1 MKKLITT
8 ALFLF
13 VFLNLIKA
21 QPYYFRHYQV
31 EQGLSYNS
39 VFSIV
44 QDSKGFLWFGT
55 KDGLNRFD
63 GYSFKVFRSK
73 PGDTTSLR
81 NNVIRAIFEDAKK
94 QLWVGTSNGLY
105 CYNDTTQQFKLVP
118 ITINKGVWDMKSHG
132 NGEIC
137 FIADR
142 KLYKYN
148 KSKGAFQEFSK
159 HQDFEATATTFS
171 KDGTLWVSSPDGLLR
186 KYNKAND
193 TFTSFNVFKD
203 SAPVISHWIDK
214 IYATESNSIL
224 IATSHQGVK
233 LFDLATLS
241 YKDIL
246 TFNKDKTSIYA
257 KNFIHNEGDE
267 YWVATESGVFVCNIK
282 TGKYTNLRKNPN
294 DPYAISDNAVY
305 TFAKDKEG
313 GIWVG
318 TYFGGVNYYPK
329 PFTFFDKFFPQNN
342 KRSLSGNAIREI
354 CNDKYGNLWVGTE
367 DVGVN
372 KISSNGDF
380 SAYIPDGSKTSIAHT
395 NIHGLKAIG
404 DELWIGTYEQG
415 LDILD
420 IKSGQVIRHYDKS
433 NQPNAL
439 KSNFVDCIYQT
450 RSGEI
455 LVGTSYG
462 LHRYNK
468 ATRDF
473 SLITQVPHDFHYT
486 AITEDDNGT
495 IWTATIGGG
504 LLYFNAKTN
513 RQGIYKND
521 PKNENSL
528 SDNFVNGVFISANKM
543 LWITTENGLNQ
554 FNPSDK
560 TFKRYG
566 TKDGFPSDVFYKT
579 EEDKA
584 GNLWISSSKGLI
596 SYNPA
601 SKKIR
606 IYTTANGLLS
616 DQFNYNSSFQDAAGQ
631 IYFGSVNG
639 LVSFNPAKFKQNT
652 IIPQVYITGFQ
663 VFNQELLIN
672 TEGSPLKKSISYTD
686 KIKLKYDQ
694 STFSIDF
701 AALAYTDHETAEYAY
716 KLEGVDKD
724 FTYLK
729 KNRRVFYTKLSPG
742 NYTFLV
748 KGANSSGVWNETPR
762 KLIIE
767 ISPPFWLSGWAYFLY
782 LILSIATVYALVLYT
797 NNKIKLRNKR
807 RIEQLENQK
816 EKEIY
821 EAKIEF
827 FTQITHE
834 IRTPL
839 TLIKGPLETVIKKY
853 APAPEVLNYLLTME
867 KNADRL
873 LHLTNQLL
881 DFRKIESREYSLNLM
896 KSNISEILR
905 EHYLRFKNAAEEKQI
920 YFQLNLPQTEFYSN
934 ADEEALNKILSNLL
948 SNAIKYSEKRV
959 EVLLLNPEPN
969 TNQYTITVKNDGFL
983 IPQEMRERIFESF
996 VRLKETSNQ
1005 IGTGIGLAL
1014 ARSLSI
1020 LHGGTLTFHAD
1031 ENDMNVFE
1039 LNLPFYPSTP
1049 TFTEKPVQQEVITIP
1064 IQQEQDFETENITKE
1079 GRPLILLVDDNADI
1093 LQFIAKELGD
1103 TYNCIT
1109 ASNGQ
1114 VALDML
1120 KDNAVQLIVS
1130 DVMMPVMDGYELCR
1144 QVKTNL
1150 DYSHIPLI
1158 LLTAKSAF
1166 QSKIEGLE
1174 IGADAYIEKPFSP
1187 QHLQV
1192 QIQNL
1197 LFNRNQL
1204 KDYFVRSPLIHIKS
1218 IAHTKPDEILLE
1230 KLNDFIVKN
1239 IANRD
1244 LDVDK
1249 LAETLNMSRATFY
1262 RKIKSVSNLS
1272 PNELINITR
1281 LKKAAELLVETNYKI
1296 QQIADL
1302 TGFTSQSQLGRAF
1315 TKQFGVTPSEYANN
1329 FFRKNE

>member
-1 MKKLITT
+1 M
-8 ALFLF
+8 
-13 VFLNLIKA
+13 
-21 QPYYFRHYQV
+21 
-31 EQGLSYNS
+31 
-39 VFSIV
+39 
-44 QDSKGFLWFGT
+44 WFGT

-81 NNVIRAIFEDAKK
+81 NNVIRAIYEDGKK
-94 QLWVGTSNGLY
+94 HLWVGTSNGLY

-118 ITINKGVWDMKSHG
+118 ITLNKGVWDMKSHG
-132 NGEIC
+132 NGDIC
-137 FIADR
+137 FIVNR
-142 KLYKYN
+142 KLYKQN
-148 KSKGAFQEFSK
+148 SQKNTFEEFSR
-159 HQDFEATATTFS
+159 HQDFEATSTTFTN
-171 KDGTLWVSSPDGLLR
+171 DGILWVSSPDGLLR
-186 KYNKAND
+186 RYNKSND
-193 TFTSFNVFKD
+193 TFTSFSVFKD
-203 SAPVISHWIDK
+203 SPPVTSRWIDK
-214 IYATESNSIL
+214 IYATTSNSIL
-224 IATSHQGVK
+224 VATSHQGVK

-241 YKDIL
+241 YKDVL
-246 TFNKDKTSIYA
+246 TFNKDRTSIFA

-267 YWVATESGVFVCNIK
+267 YWVATESGVFVYNLK

-329 PFTFFDKFFPQNN
+329 PFTSFDKFFPQNN

-354 CNDKYGNLWVGTE
+354 CNDKFGNLWVGTE

-372 KISSNGDF
+372 KISPNGDF
-380 SAYIPDGSKTSIAHT
+380 TAFIPDGSKTSISHT
-395 NIHGLKAIG
+395 NIHGLMAIG

-420 IKSGQVIRHYDKS
+420 IKSGKVVKHYDKGDG
-433 NQPNAL
+433 PNAL
-439 KSNFVDCIYQT
+439 KSNFVDFIYQT
-450 RSGEI
+450 RSGNI

-462 LHRYNK
+462 LHHYNK
-468 ATRDF
+468 ANHDF
-473 SLITQVPHDFHYT
+473 SLITQVPPDLHYT
-486 AITEDDNGT
+486 AITEDANGT
-495 IWTATIGGG
+495 IWTASIGSG
-504 LLYFNAKTN
+504 LFYFNPKTKEKGVY
-513 RQGIYKND
+513 RND
-521 PKNENSL
+521 VKNENSL
-528 SDNFVNGVFISANKM
+528 SDDFVNGVFISGDKT
-543 LWITTENGLNQ
+543 LWVTTEDGLNQ
-554 FNPSDK
+554 FNPVDK
-560 TFKRYG
+560 SFRRYG

-596 SYNPA
+596 CYNPKT
-601 SKKIR
+601 KKIR
-606 IYTTANGLLS
+606 VYTTANGLLS
-616 DQFNYNSSFQDAAGQ
+616 DQFNYNSSFKDATGQ
-631 IYFGSVNG
+631 MYFGSVDG
-639 LVSFNPAKFKQNT
+639 LVGFNPSQFKQNT
-652 IIPQVYITGFQ
+652 IVPQVYITGFQ
-663 VFNQELLIN
+663 IFNQELLIDSK
-672 TEGSPLKKSISYTD
+672 GSPLKKSISYTD
-686 KIKLKYDQ
+686 RINLKYDQ

-701 AALAYTDHETAEYAY
+701 ASLAYTDHETAEYAY

-742 NYTFLV
+742 KYTFLV
-748 KGANSSGVWNETPR
+748 KGANSSGLWNETPR

-767 ISPPFWLSGWAYFLY
+767 ISPPFWLSGWAYFIY
-782 LILSIATVYALVLYT
+782 LLLTVAAVYALIVYT

-881 DFRKIESREYSLNLM
+881 DFRKIESKEYKLNLM
-896 KSNISEILR
+896 KSNIIEILR
-905 EHYLRFKNAAEEKQI
+905 ENYLRFKNAAEEKQI
-920 YFQLNLPQTEFYSN
+920 HFQLNLPQTEFYSK
-934 ADEEALNKILSNLL
+934 ADAEALNKILSNLL
-948 SNAIKYSEKRV
+948 SNAIKYSDKRV
-959 EVLLLNPEPN
+959 DVLLLNPDSG
-969 TNQYTITVKNDGFL
+969 QYTIVVKNDGFL
-983 IPQEMRERIFESF
+983 IPEEMRERIFESF
-996 VRLKETSNQ
+996 VRLRETSNQ

-1014 ARSLSI
+1014 ARSLTK

-1031 ENDMNVFE
+1031 ENEMNVFE
-1039 LNLPFYPSTP
+1039 LKLPYYPSNEVIE
-1049 TFTEKPVQQEVITIP
+1049 EKPVQQEDLITP
-1064 IQQEQDFETENITKE
+1064 ASTEQTTEIENSIE
-1079 GRPLILLVDDNADI
+1079 GAKPLILLVDDNADI
-1093 LQFIAKELGD
+1093 LRFIVKELSSA
-1103 TYNCIT
+1103 YNCIT
-1109 ASNGQ
+1109 AANGQ
-1114 VALDML
+1114 IALDML
-1120 KDNAVQLIVS
+1120 KEKTVQLIVS

-1144 QVKTNL
+1144 QIKTNL

-1158 LLTAKSAF
+1158 LLTAKSTF

-1218 IAHTKPDEILLE
+1218 IAHTKPDELLLE
-1230 KLNDFIVKN
+1230 KLNDFILKN
-1239 IANRD
+1239 IASRD

-1262 RKIKSVSNLS
+1262 RKIKSISNLS

-1315 TKQFGVTPSEYANN
+1315 TKQFGVTPSEYSNN
-1329 FFRKNE
+1329 FIRKNE

>member
-1 MKKLITT
+1 MKKLTTT

-13 VFLNLIKA
+13 IFLNLLKA

-39 VFSIV
+39 VFSII

-63 GYSFKVFRSK
+63 GYNFKIFRNK
-73 PGDTTSLR
+73 PGDTNSLR
-81 NNVIRAIFEDAKK
+81 NSVIRAVYEDTQKEI
-94 QLWVGTSNGLY
+94 WVGTSNGLY
-105 CYNDTTQQFKLVP
+105 QYNDTTQQFKVVP
-118 ITINKGVWDMKSHG
+118 LTLNKGVWDMRSYGHG
-132 NGEIC
+132 DVC

-142 KLYKYN
+142 RLYKYSR
-148 KSKGAFQEFSK
+148 SKNTFEELSK
-159 HQDFEATATTFS
+159 HQDFQAAVLTIS
-171 KDGTLWVSSPDGLLR
+171 KDGTLWVASPDGFLR
-186 KYNKAND
+186 RYNKAND
-193 TFTSFNVFKD
+193 TFTSFSVFKD
-203 SAPVISHWIDK
+203 SAPVISHWIDR
-214 IYATESNSIL
+214 IYTTESNSIL

-246 TFNKDKTSIYA
+246 TFNKDKTSIFA
-257 KNFIHNEGDE
+257 KNFIHYSGDE
-267 YWVATESGVFVCNIK
+267 YWVATESGVFVYNLK
-282 TGKYTNLRKNPN
+282 TGKYTNLRKNPT

-329 PFTFFDKFFPQNN
+329 PFTSFDKFFPQNN

-372 KISSNGDF
+372 KISPNGDF
-380 SAYIPDGSKTSIAHT
+380 TSFIPDGSKTSIAHT

-404 DELWIGTYEQG
+404 DELWIGTFEQG
-415 LDILD
+415 LDIMN
-420 IKSGQVIRHYDKS
+420 IKSGKVIRHYDMG
-433 NQPNAL
+433 PGATAL

-468 ATRDF
+468 TTDDF
-473 SLITQVPHDFHYT
+473 SLVKQVPHDFHYMS
-486 AITEDDNGT
+486 ITEDADGT
-495 IWTATIGGG
+495 IWAGTISSG
-504 LLYFNAKTN
+504 LLYFNPKTN
-513 RQGIYKND
+513 KQGVFRND
-521 PKNENSL
+521 PQNDKSL
-528 SDNFVNGVFISANKM
+528 SDNFVNGVFVAADKT
-543 LWITTENGLNQ
+543 LWVSTENGLNQ
-554 FNPSDK
+554 FNPKDN
-560 TFKRYG
+560 TFKSYG

-584 GNLWISSSKGLI
+584 GNLWLSTAKGLVC
-596 SYNPA
+596 YH
-601 SKKIR
+601 SKAKKLR
-606 IYTTANGLLS
+606 VYTTANGLLS
-616 DQFNYNSSFQDAAGQ
+616 DQFNYNSSFKDAAGQ
-631 IYFGSVNG
+631 MYFGSVNG
-639 LVSFNPAKFKQNT
+639 LVAFNPANFKTNT
-652 IIPQVYITGFQ
+652 IVPQVYITGFQ
-663 VFNQELLIN
+663 VFNQELQIN
-672 TEGSPLKKSISYTD
+672 SEGSPLKKSISYTD
-686 KIKLKYDQ
+686 RINLKYDQ

-716 KLEGVDKD
+716 KLEGVDQE
-724 FTYLK
+724 FTYLT

-742 NYTFLV
+742 KYTFLV
-748 KGANSSGVWNETPR
+748 KGANSSGVWNEKPR
-762 KLIIE
+762 ELIIE
-767 ISPPFWLSGWAYFLY
+767 ISPPFWLSGWAYLFY
-782 LILSIATVYALVLYT
+782 VVIAIAAVYALVVYT
-797 NNKIKLRNKR
+797 SNKIKLRNKR

-816 EKEIY
+816 ERELY

-873 LHLTNQLL
+873 LDLTNQLL
-881 DFRKIESREYSLNLM
+881 DFRKIESKEYSLNLM
-896 KSNISEILR
+896 QNNISEILR
-905 EHYLRFKNAAEEKQI
+905 EHYLRFKNAAEDKQI
-920 YFQLNLPQTEFYSN
+920 HFQLNFPLTDFYSK
-934 ADEEALNKILSNLL
+934 ADAEALNKILSNLL
-948 SNAIKYSEKRV
+948 SNAIKYAEKRV
-959 EVLLLNPEPN
+959 DVVLQVPEQEDG
-969 TNQYTITVKNDGFL
+969 QYIITVKNDGYL
-983 IPQEMRERIFESF
+983 IPEEMRERIFESF
-996 VRLKETSNQ
+996 VRLKQTSNQ

-1014 ARSLSI
+1014 ARSLSQ
-1020 LHGGTLTFHAD
+1020 LHGGTLVFRAD
-1031 ENDMNVFE
+1031 ESNMNVFE
-1039 LNLPFYPSTP
+1039 LKLPYYPSNEVID
-1049 TFTEKPVQQEVITIP
+1049 EKPTQSEIIISPVYEAEAAEPQKT
-1064 IQQEQDFETENITKE
+1064 TEE
-1079 GRPLILLVDDNADI
+1079 GKPLILLVDDNADI
-1093 LQFIAKELGD
+1093 LQFIANELSSS
-1103 TYNCIT
+1103 YNCIT

-1114 VALDML
+1114 IALDML
-1120 KDNAVQLIVS
+1120 KENAVQLIVS

-1144 QVKTNL
+1144 QIKTNL

-1174 IGADAYIEKPFSP
+1174 VGADAYIEKPFSP

-1230 KLNDFIVKN
+1230 KLNDFILKN

-1262 RKIKSVSNLS
+1262 RKIKSISNLS

-1315 TKQFGVTPSEYANN
+1315 TKQFGVTPSEYAQNSQ
-1329 FFRKNE
+1329 KNS